1 MYHILFLHEMP
12 EYDCRVQDYLRLA
25 GYEVKE
31 ALLSERSYENELR
44 RYDMILFDYVAPDT
58 LMQVVG
64 RIRSK
69 VQIPIIILS
78 EENDE
83 WEKIKLFQ
91 AEIDDYIVKPYGQGE
106 FLARIQAHIERY
118 KRLTKPIGIIRV
130 EDLEI
135 HAFSRKVYLN
145 DNEVEL
151 RSKEFDVLLYLA
163 KHMDEVV
170 SKQDLY
176 EAVWGDGLNDGLY
189 NSVAVHVK
197 KIRGKIEKDINNP
210 RYIETVWGVGYRLRS

>member
-1 MYHILFLHEMP
+1 VYHILFLHEMP

-151 RSKEFDVLLYLA
+151 RLKEFDVLLYLA

-170 SKQDLY
+170 SKQELY

>member
-1 MYHILFLHEMP
+1 MYRILLLHEIP
-12 EYDCRVQDYLRLA
+12 EYDCKVQDYLRLA
-25 GYEVKE
+25 GYEVKDS
-31 ALLSERSYENELR
+31 LLSERKYENELR
-44 RYDMILFDYVAPDT
+44 RYDMILFDYVTLDT
-58 LMQVVG
+58 LMQVVEYV
-64 RIRSK
+64 RDR

-78 EENDE
+78 EQNDE

-118 KRLTKPIGIIRV
+118 KRLTKPVGIIRV

-135 HAFSRKVYLN
+135 HAFSRKVYLRGS
-145 DNEVEL
+145 EVEMRL
-151 RSKEFDVLLYLA
+151 KEFDVLFYLA
-163 KHMDEVV
+163 KHIDEVV
-170 SKQDLY
+170 TKQALY

-197 KIRGKIEKDINNP
+197 KIRNKIEKDISNP

>member
-1 MYHILFLHEMP
+1 MYRILLLHEIP
-12 EYDCRVQDYLRLA
+12 DYDCRVQDYLQLA
-25 GYEVKE
+25 GYQVKD
-31 ALLSERSYENELR
+31 ALLSERKYESELR
-44 RYDMILFDYVAPDT
+44 RYDMIIIDYVTIDG
-58 LMQVVG
+58 LMKVVEY
-64 RIRSK
+64 IRDK

-78 EENDE
+78 EQNDE
-83 WEKIKLFQ
+83 WEKIKLFR
-91 AEIDDYIVKPYGQGE
+91 AEIDDYIVKPYSQGE

-118 KRLTKPIGIIRV
+118 KRLTKPVGIIRV

-135 HAFSRKVYLN
+135 NAFSRKVYLREQ
-145 DNEVEL
+145 EVEMRL
-151 RSKEFDVLLYLA
+151 KEFDVLLYLA

-170 SKQDLY
+170 TKQALY

-197 KIRGKIEKDINNP
+197 KIRGKIENDINNP